1 MAGVER
7 GGGRERWVRRVRGEG
22 CWFMTMGYV
31 YYQEPDRVVSQICY
45 SSVQD
50 FGKKDCWGEGVRG
63 RGARGLSELS
73 LDSQDNYFLH
83 ILSNDVGPGE
93 IFHCPRGSTL

>member
-1 MAGVER
+1 MFICKIAGVFHGWSGE
-7 GGGRERWVRRVRGEG
+7 GGGVGGERERWVRRVRGEG

-50 FGKKDCWGEGVRG
+50 FGKKRLLRRGSEGEG
-63 RGARGLSELS
+63 S
-73 LDSQDNYFLH
+73 
-83 ILSNDVGPGE
+83 
-93 IFHCPRGSTL
+93 